1 MPACSAGALKSL
13 LGLAVLRV
21 DRSGHTRHPSL
32 AENSLG
38 NLLAPPPAGD
48 TEEQQTKPERALS
61 GSLERQVGEDSP
73 PVSLAEMLQV
83 SPLLL
88 IRTFSHFTL
97 LLVIILRPKVWLNS
111 Q

>member
-32 AENSLG
+32 TENSLS
-38 NLLAPPPAGD
+38 NLLVPPPPAGD

-88 IRTFSHFTL
+88 IRSHT
-97 LLVIILRPKVWLNS
+97 S
-111 Q
+111 HYY